1 MKGTENFKRTIQAYL
16 EERAKV
22 DDLFAKSYSK
32 PNKSIDE
39 CVTYIFNEVQRS
51 GCNGFEDN
59 EIFGMAVHYY
69 DEDNLDAG
77 KKINCKVVVNHVV
90 ELTEKEKQ
98 ELKDKARND
107 FYTEQLAKQRES
119 LKPKKRAETKV
130 VEPSLFD
137 SL

>member
-1 MKGTENFKRTIQAYL
+1 MRATDNFKRTIQEYL
-16 EERAKV
+16 DERAKT
-22 DDLFAKSYSK
+22 DELFAKSYAK

-39 CVTYIFNEVQRS
+39 CITYILNEVQRS

-59 EIFGMAVHYY
+59 EIFGMAVHYW

-77 KKINCKVVVNHVV
+77 KKINCKVVVNHTV

-98 ELKDKARND
+98 ELKEKARND
-107 FYTEQLAKQRES
+107 FYAEQLAKQRES
-119 LKPKKRAETKV
+119 LKPKKKAKTKV
-130 VEPSLFD
+130 AEPSLFD

>member
-1 MKGTENFKRTIQAYL
+1 MKSTDNFKRAIQDYL
-16 EERAKV
+16 EARAKT
-22 DDLFAKSYSK
+22 DELFAKSYAK

-39 CVTYIFNEVQRS
+39 CITYILNEVQRS

-69 DEDNLDAG
+69 DEDNLDVG
-77 KKINCKVVVNHVV
+77 KKINCNVVVNHTV

-98 ELKDKARND
+98 EIREKARNA
-107 FYTEQLAKQRES
+107 FYEEQLAKQRES
-119 LKPKKRAETKV
+119 LKPKKKV
-130 VEPSLFD
+130 KESVSGPSLFD

>member
-1 MKGTENFKRTIQAYL
+1 MKATDNFKRTIQDYL
-16 EERAKV
+16 EARAKT
-22 DDLFAKSYSK
+22 DELFAKAYAK

-39 CVTYIFNEVQRS
+39 CITYILNEVQRS
-51 GCNGFEDN
+51 GCNGFDDD
-59 EIFGMAVHYY
+59 EIYGMAVHYY

-77 KKINCKVVVNHVV
+77 KKISCKVVVNHVV

-119 LKPKKRAETKV
+119 LKSKKKAEQKV
-130 VEPSLFD
+130 VEQSLF
-137 SL
+137 

>member
-1 MKGTENFKRTIQAYL
+1 MKSTDNFKRAIQDYL
-16 EERAKV
+16 EARAKT
-22 DDLFAKSYSK
+22 LFAKAYAK

-39 CVTYIFNEVQRS
+39 CITYILNEVQRS

-59 EIFGMAVHYY
+59 EIFGMAVHYW

-77 KKINCKVVVNHVV
+77 KKINCKVVVNHTV

-98 ELKDKARND
+98 ELKEKARND

-130 VEPSLFD
+130 AEPSLFD

>member
-1 MKGTENFKRTIQAYL
+1 MLYKIIWKHAQKTDE
-16 EERAKV
+16 
-22 DDLFAKSYSK
+22 LFAKSYAK

-39 CVTYIFNEVQRS
+39 CITYILNEVQRS

-69 DEDNLDAG
+69 DEDNLDVG
-77 KKINCKVVVNHVV
+77 KKINCNVVVNHTV

-98 ELKDKARND
+98 EIREKARNA
-107 FYTEQLAKQRES
+107 FYEEQLAKQRES
-119 LKPKKRAETKV
+119 LKPKKKV
-130 VEPSLFD
+130 KESVSGPSLFD

>member
-32 PNKSIDE
+32 PNKNIDE
-39 CVTYIFNEVQRS
+39 CITFILNEVQKS
-51 GCNGFEDN
+51 GCNGFEDD

-98 ELKDKARND
+98 ELKEKARND
-107 FYTEQLAKQRES
+107 FYAEQLAKQRES
-119 LKPKKRAETKV
+119 LKPKKRTETKAA
-130 VEPSLFD
+130 EPSLFD

>member
-22 DDLFAKSYSK
+22 DDLFAKSYAK

-39 CVTYIFNEVQRS
+39 CITYILNEVQRS

-69 DEDNLDAG
+69 DEDNLDVG
-77 KKINCKVVVNHVV
+77 KKINCNVVVNHTV

-98 ELKDKARND
+98 EIREKARNA
-107 FYTEQLAKQRES
+107 FYDEQLAKQRES
-119 LKPKKRAETKV
+119 LKPKKKV
-130 VEPSLFD
+130 KESVSGPSLFD

>member
-22 DDLFAKSYSK
+22 DDLFAKSYAK

-39 CVTYIFNEVQRS
+39 CITYILNEVQRS

-69 DEDNLDAG
+69 DEDNLDVG
-77 KKINCKVVVNHVV
+77 KKINCNVVVNHTV

-98 ELKDKARND
+98 EIREKARNA
-107 FYTEQLAKQRES
+107 FYEEQLAKQRES
-119 LKPKKRAETKV
+119 LKPKKKV
-130 VEPSLFD
+130 KESVREPSLFD

>member
-22 DDLFAKSYSK
+22 DDLFAKSYAK

-39 CVTYIFNEVQRS
+39 CITYILNEVQRS

-77 KKINCKVVVNHVV
+77 KKINCKVVVNHTV

-98 ELKDKARND
+98 EIIEKARNA
-107 FYTEQLAKQRES
+107 FYEEQLAKQRES
-119 LKPKKRAETKV
+119 LKPKKKV
-130 VEPSLFD
+130 KESVSGPSLFD

>member
-51 GCNGFEDN
+51 GCNGFEDD

>member
-1 MKGTENFKRTIQAYL
+1 MKGTDNFKRTIQDYL
-16 EERAKV
+16 EERAKT
-22 DDLFAKSYSK
+22 DELFAKAYAK

-39 CVTYIFNEVQRS
+39 CITYILSEVQRS

-59 EIFGMAVHYY
+59 EIFGMAVHYW

-77 KKINCKVVVNHVV
+77 KKINCKVVVNHTV

-98 ELKDKARND
+98 ELKEKARND
-107 FYTEQLAKQRES
+107 FYAEQLAKQRES
-119 LKPKKRAETKV
+119 LKPKKKAETKV
-130 VEPSLFD
+130 AEPSLFD